1 MILIVCYAL
10 SGVMKIEY
18 ICFFNVI
25 SAVGF
30 GIIYRSIGM
39 EMEIQIYRRLFLMLE
54 GALDILSSWKC

>member
-1 MILIVCYAL
+1 MILILCYAL
-10 SGVMKIEY
+10 SGVMKIGY

-30 GIIYRSIGM
+30 GIIYRSIGL
-39 EMEIQIYRRLFLMLE
+39 EMEIQIYRKLFLMLE